1 VQRSA
6 RIMKTL
12 HLYITRELLKT
23 FALTLVALTLL
34 VTMGGGVANLF
45 RSQGVDAVRI
55 LKIFALLI
63 PVAVTLVLP
72 VAALFS
78 ATITFG
84 RAAADNEINACRA
97 VGINVHRL
105 LLAPLL
111 LSTVVAALMYASWNY
126 AIPGLTG
133 RLYAIGRQ
141 DISALLLDNLKRNRG
156 AQYGNRVLYAD
167 SAREVAPAEMPAGT
181 PPGRQFVS
189 LSGVAFLEMESNRP
203 VRCGTAQDALIE
215 FNFSPKRED
224 GTPSPYPTVRVFL
237 DAVRTFDVERNQY
250 AEFIQQDIGAREI
263 PLPMIRKTQFE
274 NLPTL
279 RQYAAHPESAPEV
292 VDRVD
297 GFRRR
302 LARVFAN
309 QWVLR
314 QLEAAG
320 ECRLS
325 GPRVEYLIQPGQY
338 APGDEEQ
345 TPLFKEVVVTETRT
359 EENDAGKSV
368 STHTALVGAV
378 RVREIVDRGEPMAQ
392 IDLSGGVDVRQVPMA
407 VGETPIKKLDEK
419 LQPVPMPRPATERL
433 AKLTNEDLLDP
444 RTDLHLSQK
453 LTEARGKILE
463 ARDKVRV
470 EVVAIIQFRAS
481 YAAGTIAV
489 VMLGAILGAILRGGQ
504 VLTAFGIS
512 CVPSLVVAIGT
523 IIGRNYADQPGTH
536 QAGVAVMWGFNVLLA
551 ATAVFVCGKYFKR

>member
-1 VQRSA
+1 
-6 RIMKTL
+6 MKTL
-12 HLYITRELLKT
+12 HFYITRELLKT

-97 VGINVHRL
+97 AGINVHRL
-105 LLAPLL
+105 LLAPLA
-111 LSTVVAALMYASWNY
+111 LSVVVAMLMYISWNY

-133 RLYAIGRQ
+133 QIYSYGRQ
-141 DISALLLDNLKRNRG
+141 DVSALLLDNLKRNRG
-156 AQYGNRVLYAD
+156 VQFGNRVLYAD
-167 SAREVAPAEMPAGT
+167 AAREVAPHELAPGT
-181 PPGRQFVS
+181 PATRQYVALKS
-189 LSGVAFLEMESNRP
+189 VAFLEMDSNRP
-203 VRCGTAQDALIE
+203 LRCGTTEDALIE
-215 FNFSPKRED
+215 FDFSPKTDD
-224 GTPSPYPTVRVFL
+224 GASNPFPTVRVFL
-237 DAVRTFDVERNQY
+237 DNVRTFDVSRSQY
-250 AEFIQQDIGAREI
+250 SEFIQQTVGPYDI
-263 PLPMIRKTQFE
+263 PLPLTRKTRFE
-274 NLPTL
+274 NLDTL
-279 RQYAAHPESAPEV
+279 RRYAAHPETAPEI

-309 QWVLR
+309 QWVL
-314 QLEAAG
+314 QQFETAG
-320 ECRLS
+320 ECRLG
-325 GPRVEYLIQPGQY
+325 GPRIEYLIQPEQY

-345 TPLFKEVVVTETRT
+345 TPLLKKLVVTETRT
-359 EENDAGKSV
+359 DAGGTGKSV
-368 STHTALVGAV
+368 STHTAATGAI
-378 RVREIVDRGEPMAQ
+378 RVRELVDRGEPMTQ
-392 IDLSGGVDVRQVPMA
+392 VELSGGVDVRQVPMA

-419 LQPVPMPRPATERL
+419 LQPVPIPRPAAERL

-444 RTDLHLSQK
+444 RTDLHLSSK
-453 LTEARGKILE
+453 LTEARGKIFE
-463 ARDKVRV
+463 ERDRLRV
-470 EVVAIIQFRAS
+470 EVVANIQFRAS

-512 CVPSLVVAIGT
+512 CVPSLFVAVGT
-523 IIGRNYADQPGTH
+523 IIGRNYADQPRTH

-551 ATAVFVCGKYFKR
+551 AAAVYICGRYFKR